1 MKKIYGNYLNSYGE
15 KNDNKY
21 PSVKISSGTI
31 DYKKDS
37 SYLKNDYTSQNLVN
51 ENKEEYINSS
61 TPGFIGF
68 KKTNTICPLKGN
80 NFFYHG
86 VS

>member
-1 MKKIYGNYLNSYGE
+1 MKKNYNRYLNSYGE
-15 KNDNKY
+15 KKEEY
-21 PSVKISSGTI
+21 QSVKISSGNI

-37 SYLKNDYTSQNLVN
+37 SYLKEDYTSQNLTN
-51 ENKEEYINSS
+51 TKEDYENSA

-68 KKTNTICPLKGN
+68 KKMNTVCPLKGN
-80 NFFYHG
+80 NFFYYG